1 MREDIITTKYIYTA
15 SGKAVDIHKH
25 FVDEIYLQ
33 HPESG
38 EKLTRIP
45 EVLDCWFESG
55 SMPYASQHFMGEE
68 NAELQFPAQFIAEG
82 LDQTRGWFYT
92 LMILGVHLFEKSP
105 FENVIVNGIIL
116 AEDGQKM
123 SKSKQNYPDPNKIFY
138 TYGADAMRFYLMN
151 SPAVKAEALKF
162 SEKGVEEVLKKL
174 ILPLWNAYSFFATY
188 ANIDNFVST

>member
-55 SMPYASQHFMGEE
+55 SMPYASQNFMGEE

-92 LMILGVHLFEKSP
+92 LMVLGIHLLDKAP
-105 FENVIVNGIIL
+105 FENVIVNGTIL
-116 AEDGQKM
+116 AEDGKAM
-123 SKSKQNYPDPNKIFY
+123 SKSKQNYPDPNLIFD
-138 TYGADAMRFYLMN
+138 TSESSDCENDNDLLN
-151 SPAVKAEALKF
+151 SPLSFISAASFL
-162 SEKGVEEVLKKL
+162 
-174 ILPLWNAYSFFATY
+174 SFFLD
-188 ANIDNFVST
+188 IDRRELFRILCN